1 MAEKRVQINKVVK
14 DQLPSYVKDD
24 NPLIGEFLSA
34 YYQGQEYQGGPID
47 IINNLDS
54 YIQLNKSGT
63 LVGFTTLSS
72 AVTQFDQTI
81 SVEDTTGFPENY
93 GLLKINDEIIT
104 YTGLTTNSFTGCIR
118 GFSGIT
124 SFSNPDE
131 PEEFL
136 FSTSKAGNHAV
147 GVGTSGGQVENLS
160 ALFLKEFLKKS
171 KKQFLPGFQRD
182 LNPALNQPQ
191 FIRHSKDFYN
201 SRGTDESFKILFKAL
216 FNENVDIVR
225 PADYVIAPSDANYRK
240 TRDIIVEAIQGD
252 PMDLENKTLFQ
263 DEFEN
268 LSRAYGPVSM
278 VERVRVGL
286 LTETYYKVSIDAS
299 FGTGSSDE
307 LLYGNFG
314 IHANSKNIGRVGAA
328 QTFID
333 VDSTIGFPDKG
344 ALTFVYQNGT
354 VGVCTYSGT
363 NITQFLGISTSGITT
378 TISDATS
385 IRQNTYVYAL
395 GQANSTAG
403 VTTDGIRCR
412 ITGVLSGIELPD
424 TFYQRKD
431 AKIKLKSLGKVA
443 NIDDFKSN
451 NWIFN
456 VQPKYNIDSITLQD
470 ASGPTYEV
478 VTKDFHRI
486 RLNDAVTVQTNNLTL
501 DGSYN
506 VTDVLSN
513 VKFRMQGS
521 TINNLSAIVA
531 VTKTLAKPNSNASG
545 VDNNQQH
552 LNDYTANVQNVYMEE
567 VGYAHT
573 LSKLKNLIASNSLPT
588 YGPNHR
594 LNPSTQKI
602 SLSGTFEGGQIIL
615 PITTGDNDHNFFSGD
630 AIYYTPQ
637 KQSDGT
643 IDSFLFSEGLY
654 FVERVDKNNIK
665 LAKSRSNL
673 FNEIYQKVSESTVT
687 TTITSNTFEKYEFH
701 KKQVLPQKLFREIDM
716 PVYDGKKYPT
726 KIGYNGILING
737 VEILSY
743 KSPDICYYGDIKSI
757 DVTGGGRNY
766 DVINPP
772 FLAINDATGVGAT
785 GFVATRGILQE
796 IRVLDPGFDF
806 IDVPKISI
814 SGGNGSGA
822 TAECK
827 MVTVPHQ
834 VVFNAGST
842 SQTVAISTT
851 IVKNSS
857 GVNTEGNYN
866 IGFST
871 YHKFR
876 NHEQVIY
883 DTFGE
888 KALTGLTTG
897 AVYYINTDTP
907 TGITT
912 ISTFLGYAGE
922 TWFPRKTIRL
932 HRNLNEAVAGINTIA
947 FTAFGEGNH
956 QFRSFNGKSQVGSIN
971 VLNPGEGYENKLK
984 TCEPAG
990 INTALDR
997 ITINNHDYKTGE
1009 IITYTADPDGTAIEG
1024 LASDK
1029 KYYVFVVDEN
1039 TFKLSTVGVGTTA
1052 KDFYFRTKQYQN
1064 LRSIGFGTHSF
1075 NYDPIVVTVQGLV
1088 GIDPI
1093 EGKDFQCIP
1102 QPLFRGEITSIHL
1115 TNNGVGY
1122 GASEIL
1128 NFNRQ
1133 PRIDMYTGVSGEL
1146 LPVVANG
1153 QIIDV
1158 AIQNRGQSYN
1168 TPPSISI
1175 TGVGTG
1181 AELVPE
1187 IVNGQ
1192 LRSIRIAKP
1201 GIGYG
1206 ASTTSLNVIS
1216 AGEFGIFNSNLKTWQ
1231 VNEVRKNFANIDDS
1245 DTFIDKPTQISRE
1258 LQISHAYAPRGLR
1271 KIVYQNDSN
1280 GDPLY
1285 GSRDLTLLNGATEED
1300 KTQHSPII
1308 GWAYDGLPIYG
1319 PYGFEKSTG
1328 GSVTQ
1333 LKSGYSIDLKE
1344 NRPPTS
1350 VFPQEFFLED
1360 FTWNSSTDESFLD
1373 ENNGRYG
1380 VTPEYPNGIY
1390 AYYATFES
1398 TVTSDSTDPF
1408 NNFKK
1413 PKFPYLLGDN
1423 FHAQPNQFNYQSKNN
1438 QDEINLN
1445 QTSWVRNTEPYELL
1459 QDDSFYNYVSQS
1471 HKSVTQEGTIV
1482 YASEGAVDKIGIVT
1496 GGSSYQVGDKLVFEE
1511 AVAENFETVAK
1522 VSRVRGPG
1530 IGTIAVTNVILNN
1543 IEFYPANETNTFVG
1557 VHTTPIGLS
1566 NLSKI
1571 SVSGLS
1577 TTSSKLD
1584 GKSYNIGISSAKLI
1598 VSEGIGSVAAT
1609 GLVTFFTVQGRL
1621 PLPNDNLNNLNLR
1634 ENDILKVGIG
1644 TRQEEVK
1651 LLNID
1656 AANSRIRVLRN
1667 QNNLEDGVIG
1677 ASHTIRTP
1685 IIEDPR
1691 KFRIDVGFTTEFD
1704 NRINFEYYFDPA
1716 ESLGVAASAGPGIGT
1731 TVFISNPAGGRSS
1744 IFIPSRSI
1752 FLPNH
1757 KFKTGDVVTYHKN
1770 TGNSIGISTSRAN
1783 ANLNVQSANLLE
1795 NVPLFLVKLSDDLV
1809 GLSTV
1814 KVGLATAGGGAD
1826 PEDVFVGVGNTLRN
1840 QGLVYFTGIGTGRY
1854 HSLRI
1859 SYDSTVKGTANKNLA
1874 TVSVGNSHGLK
1885 NNDRVFLTVDAG
1897 ITTTVPIKYNKEN
1910 RKLIARTLDF
1920 TVAGVNTSGTLD
1932 GNPNT
1937 IRITDHRMVTGQ
1949 RVVHTANTPVG
1960 GLVDQEEYFVYV
1972 IDKNV
1977 IKLCGSR
1984 FQTRQSRPVFVNL
1997 DVSSVGA
2004 AGTLNLVNPPLE
2016 FYKNGT
2022 VTFDLSDSSLS
2033 FTKVADTLPA
2043 FDLELYTDYN
2053 FIHEYTS
2060 NEKSSTFNVTRTG
2073 TVGIDGKLVL
2083 TYNQHTPK
2091 ILYYNLVANTSTD
2104 NPDVNKELVLDKEI
2118 LGNNSISFKDS
2129 LFAGQFNVIANSTN
2143 TFTYDLDTFPEESS
2157 YVNSDTTSIVYDTTS
2172 KTAYGPIASIVLAEK
2187 GRGYTRLPG
2196 VSTVTSDTGTG
2207 AILEASSTSIGVP
2220 KTTRLESIGFD
2231 YPSDFTLRPQSKLPQ
2246 IIKIDALSGLREVG
2260 ITSYGR
2266 GYNHPPALVV
2276 LDGITRVK
2284 DEDVDL
2290 AYNLTTPDRPGYV
2303 DIIENTF
2310 GLSNV
2315 TPFIVPVNN
2324 PNGIRVTN
2332 LVYDAS
2338 TETVAA
2344 TLKSTYSLA
2353 ENFPI
2358 EVGDRVLVENAS
2370 VGVGST
2376 GKGFDSLNYA
2386 YRTFEVT
2393 QVHQNLG
2400 NIGIVTYSM
2409 SGLVPSGEVPGN
2421 FNINLSS
2428 AILVKERD
2436 FPQFAPILQRN
2447 TFNTKET
2454 LVSETSVGP
2463 VSGLVAEYDE
2473 ASQWLTIEAASDF
2486 EVGKLIESTVTG
2498 AKGIVSEIVLTFD
2511 TNFLVDYFSLVN
2523 NGWEYETGFL
2533 SNVLQVSHDNEYYQ
2547 RFSYAIKSRV
2557 FFDKWKD
2564 IVNTITHTA
2573 GFQKFSNLQVESNLP
2588 VAQKSAMVVG
2598 IAGTITGIIDL
2609 QGFESLHEVD
2619 NFDLV
2624 TENLKSRSPAD
2635 GNLSDEITF
2644 QNRILI
2650 DYAESVGNRVLTI
2663 DNISS
2668 DFNDLPRTTPFS
2680 EVGRFSITGNKENRF
2695 MVYVKDRLFEGERQI
2710 MMVNALFD
2718 PISGQSM
2725 INQYGSVDTVRD
2737 LGSMDTEVDGN
2748 EAVLRFF
2755 PTKSEFNNYNVTT
2768 LSYNLNELGL
2778 TTSLTAGI
2786 STSIGS
2792 GSNPVGALVHIGA
2805 ATTLGGSAH
2814 GGGEVIVATVGTAST
2829 TGTPSSGNKAPFEM
2843 HSPRSAKTIV
2853 AIATSEG
2860 TVEYNELSMVM
2871 HQSPVGLGSTVAFE
2885 QYGQL
2890 TIHNRRDGLAAEPL
2904 GTFRPHIVGLGTTA
2918 QIQIGF
2924 TPNAGIKTA
2933 FINSITIGISSEAYT
2948 GVGTVGLKNA
2958 SLIAKSTTIAAA
2970 GSPSATGIGSY
2981 GEEFDAAYAI
2991 VQVKD
2996 TTNDRYEFA
3005 EIMMVDDDSR
3015 VFMTEYGNIVTGAGV
3030 NANATGIGTISGA
3043 KDPTGCFTEIKY
3055 TPNANTAVEV
3065 KTFIHALK
3073 VVEDNNPN
3081 QIELQSGSIQTKFD
3095 VYEGT
3100 FFGSRTNFPILNETN
3115 QVFKKDFDGSSTDIV
3130 NLTNNTISIPNH
3142 FFVTGEEVEYAIAQ
3156 PIVGCTTTGIGS
3168 TGDAIGIAITNAT
3181 SPANVSF
3188 VPSSVFIIKVSD
3200 SLVKLAATA
3209 QNALRSIA
3217 VPLDLNSVGV
3227 GTSHSLISKNQ
3238 NTRAL
3243 ISIDNIIQSP
3253 IVGTG
3258 VTTSLGVDFV
3268 KGQTVMFTSGITSFF
3283 ANDVIKVGNE
3293 MMKVIAVENAGISSA
3308 IRVHRNWMG
3317 TDLLNHSNHDIVEKM
3332 AGNYNIVD
3340 STLNFAEAP
3349 KGGRPIS
3356 VGSTG
3361 LPSSDRDFTGITTTS
3376 SFSGR
3381 IFNRSGIKG
3390 GNFDAYSRNYAIDD
3404 ISQQFT
3410 GIVTEGSRSSVFTL
3424 QSDKQNLTGI
3434 ATNLGIVLVNG
3445 ILQGAGQVNDYELSE
3460 VAGITSITFTGT
3472 ASTVGNDV
3480 QRSTVPVGGVIIS
3493 VASSEGFGYQPLV
3506 GAGATIHFNNI
3517 GVATAVSIG
3526 NSGSGYRVKPGPAI
3540 AATFSSISGVGIAT
3554 VVNVSV
3560 ATTTSGGTPIIQNI
3574 GTAAV
3579 LNGRVVSIAV
3589 TNTNPIPGIGTQ
3601 NPSSVGTGQSTF
3613 IAIIDKPLPYHDI
3626 PLWYDNTSTPGVGG
3640 SQARA
3645 NITVGVA
3652 TTGGRV
3658 IDFEI
3663 TNTGYGYGN
3672 SHVLTVPTFASAPN
3686 ESYAIPIDAHLF
3698 KPFKLTVQKV
3708 HHDEFNMWT
3717 MGELQMLDDF
3727 SSLFNGSRKAFPLTV
3742 GGESFAIQARTGS
3755 GIDVKNTIILTIND
3769 VLQVPGEGYE
3779 FDGGGTITFTEAPNE
3794 DDVMR
3799 MFFYR
3804 GTGGEDVQDRDIV
3817 ETVKVGDDLQVKF
3830 GPAYNTRTFVEFPRA
3845 VHDLLSIDRV
3855 ETNQYYGVGIG
3866 DDDTEVRPVKWYRQL
3881 EDRFIDGK
3889 IVRKDRPIYEPKLFP
3904 TTYLTQSIAIG
3915 QTVFF
3920 TDSCKPF
3927 FNPKNENAIDRSFQ
3941 NAIEIVN
3948 ASSEFEFITGAA
3960 ATAIVS
3966 IANTIQHFSITEA
3979 GDGYTSVPE
3988 VRIQQP
3994 ISIGGT
4000 PFIGIGTTATAI
4012 ATATVTNGSIS
4023 SITVGINSG
4032 IVGSGYTSAAPPVVL
4047 IAPPTYIREEND
4059 VDLYEGDFGVIS
4071 GVGIC
4076 SNISDANGTGIF
4088 GSGIGTALVFDLFIP
4103 PDSQLRDNSVN
4114 SPNSIVR
4121 SGLQT
4126 GYIFTVRDS
4135 NVGSVVSGITALSRT
4150 GVTTV
4155 GVGTHTIDGIYEVAH
4170 HVGIT
4175 TVGFGTNKKEVA
4187 TRVFVRIDNWN
4198 GIQNTVGYATLGQG
4212 ISSSF
4217 VANYSWG
4224 RMQLRDRQLAEA
4236 YTVNT
4241 FNGIS
4246 GIKTGPQIK
4255 RKAFIKAENFV
4266 VPEE

>member
-1 MAEKRVQINKVVK
+1 MTEKRVQINKVVK
-14 DQLPSYVKDD
+14 DQLPAYVKDD
-24 NPLIGEFLSA
+24 NPLLGEFLSA

-47 IINNLDS
+47 IINNLDN
-54 YIQLNKSGT
+54 YIQLNKSGN

-81 SVEDTTGFPENY
+81 SVKDTTGFPENY

-124 SFSNPDE
+124 SFSSPDE
-131 PEEFL
+131 PEEFI

-160 ALFLKEFLKKS
+160 ILFLKEFLKKS
-171 KKQFLPGFQRD
+171 KKQFLPGFQKD
-182 LNPALNQPQ
+182 LDTGLNQAQ

-201 SRGTDESFKILFKAL
+201 SRGTDESFKILFKSL
-216 FNENVDIVR
+216 FNENVDIIR

-252 PMDLENKTLFQ
+252 PMDLENRTLFQ
-263 DEFEN
+263 DPFEN
-268 LSRAYGPVSM
+268 ISRAYGPVSM

-307 LLYGNFG
+307 LLFGNFA
-314 IHANSKNIGRVGAA
+314 IHANSKNIGIVGAG

-333 VDSTIGFPDKG
+333 VDSTIGFPNEG
-344 ALTFVYQNGT
+344 ALTFSYQNGT
-354 VGVCTYSGT
+354 TGVCTYSGT
-363 NITQFLGISTSGITT
+363 NITQFLGISTTGITT

-412 ITGVLSGIELPD
+412 VTGVLSGVELPD
-424 TFYQRKD
+424 TFYQRKG
-431 AKIKLKSLGKVA
+431 AKIKLKSLGKIAKVT
-443 NIDDFKSN
+443 DFKSN

-456 VQPKYNIDSITLQD
+456 VQPKYNVDSITLQN
-470 ASGPTYEV
+470 ASGPIYEV
-478 VTKDFHRI
+478 TTKDFHRI
-486 RLNDAVTVQTNNLTL
+486 RLNDVITVQTNNLTL
-501 DGSYN
+501 DGSYT
-506 VTDVLSN
+506 VTDVLSTT
-513 VKFRMQGS
+513 KIRMQGPAIS
-521 TINNLSAIVA
+521 SLSAVA
-531 VTKTLAKPNSNASG
+531 SITKTLTKPNSNGSG

-573 LSKLKNLIASNSLPT
+573 LSKLKNLIASNSLPS
-588 YGPNHR
+588 YGDNHR

-602 SLSGTFEGGQIIL
+602 SLSGTFDGGQVTI

-637 KQSDGT
+637 KQADGT
-643 IDSFLFSEGLY
+643 IDSALFTEGLY

-673 FNEIYQKVSESTVT
+673 YNGNYQKVSETTVT
-687 TTITSNTFEKYEFH
+687 ITIVNNTFEKYEFN
-701 KKQVLPQKLFREIDM
+701 KKQILPQKLFREIDM

-726 KIGYNGILING
+726 RIGYNGILING

-743 KSPDICYYGDIKSI
+743 KSQDLCYYGDIKSI
-757 DVTGGGRNY
+757 DVTGGGRKY

-772 FLAINDATGVGAT
+772 FLAVNDSVGTGAT
-785 GFVATRGILQE
+785 GFVATRGNLQE
-796 IRVLDPGFDF
+796 IRILDPGFDYL
-806 IDVPKISI
+806 DVPKVSI
-814 SGGNGSGA
+814 SGGNGTGA
-822 TAECK
+822 VAECK
-827 MVTVPHQ
+827 MVTVQHS
-834 VVFNAGST
+834 VVFNAGAG
-842 SQTVAISTT
+842 SQTIAVTGSDDFN
-851 IVKNSS
+851 V
-857 GVNTEGNYN
+857 
-866 IGFST
+866 GFLT

-888 KALTGLTTG
+888 KALAGLTTG
-897 AVYYINTDTP
+897 AVYYVNTDTP

-912 ISTFLGYAGE
+912 ISDFVGYAGT
-922 TWFPRKTIRL
+922 TWFPQKSIRL
-932 HRNLNEAVAGINTIA
+932 HKNLNDAVAGVNTIA

-971 VLNPGEGYENKLK
+971 VLDSGEGYENKLK
-984 TCEPAG
+984 TCEPTG

-997 ITINNHDYKTGE
+997 IIINNHDYKTGE
-1009 IITYTADPDGTAIEG
+1009 IVTYSADPNGTAVEG

-1029 KYYVFVVDEN
+1029 KYYVFVIDKN

-1064 LRSIGFGTHSF
+1064 LTSIGVGTHSF
-1075 NYDPIVVTVQGLV
+1075 NYDPINVTIEGKV

-1102 QPLFRGEITSIHL
+1102 QPLFRGEVTSIHL
-1115 TNNGVGY
+1115 TSGGVGY

-1133 PRIDMYTGVSGEL
+1133 PRIDMYTGVNGEL

-1158 AIQNRGQSYN
+1158 AINNRGQSYN

-1187 IVNGQ
+1187 IVDGEI
-1192 LRSIRIAKP
+1192 RSVKIIKP

-1206 ASTTSLNVIS
+1206 SSTTSLNVIS
-1216 AGEFGIFNSNLKTWQ
+1216 AGEFAIFQSNLKTWQ
-1231 VNEVRKNFANIDDS
+1231 VNEVRKNFTNIDDS
-1245 DTFIDKPTQISRE
+1245 DTFIEKPTQIGRE
-1258 LQISHAYAPRGLR
+1258 LQVSHAYAPRGLR
-1271 KIVYQNDSN
+1271 KIIYQNDSN
-1280 GDPLY
+1280 GDPLF
-1285 GSRDLTLLNGATEED
+1285 GSRDLTLSGGVEEN

-1333 LKSGYSIDLKE
+1333 LKSGYSIDLKT

-1350 VFPQEFFLED
+1350 IFPQEFFIED
-1360 FTWNSSTDESFLD
+1360 FTWNSSTDETFLD

-1390 AYYATFES
+1390 AYYATLES
-1398 TVTSDSTDPF
+1398 TVTSDSSDPF

-1413 PKFPYLLGDN
+1413 PKFPYLLGESFN
-1423 FHAQPNQFNYQSKNN
+1423 AQPNEFNFLSKNN
-1438 QDEINLN
+1438 QDQINLN
-1445 QTSWVRNTEPYELL
+1445 QTGWVRNTEPYELL
-1459 QDDSFYNYVSQS
+1459 QDDSSYDYVSQS
-1471 HKSVTQEGTIV
+1471 YKSVTQEGTIV
-1482 YASEGAVDKIGIVT
+1482 YASEGAVEKVGVVT
-1496 GGSSYQVGDKLVFEE
+1496 GGSSYQVGDKVVFEE

-1530 IGTIAVTNVILNN
+1530 IGTISISNVLLNN
-1543 IEFYPANETNTFVG
+1543 VEFYPADERGRFVG
-1557 VHTTPIGLS
+1557 VHTTPL
-1566 NLSKI
+1566 NLRNGDKVQ
-1571 SVSGLS
+1571 VSGMS
-1577 TTSSKLD
+1577 TTSSRLD
-1584 GKSYNIGISSAKLI
+1584 RKSYNIGISSTKLI
-1598 VSEGIGSVAAT
+1598 VSEGIGTVAST
-1609 GLVTFFTVQGRL
+1609 GLVTFFSVRGKL
-1621 PLPNDNLNNLNLR
+1621 PLPSSNLNSLNLR
-1634 ENDILKVGIG
+1634 ENDILQVGVG
-1644 TRQEEVK
+1644 TIMEEVK
-1651 LLNID
+1651 VLNID
-1656 AANSRIRVLRN
+1656 AENSRIRVLRN
-1667 QNNLEDGVIG
+1667 QNDLEDGVIG
-1677 ASHTIRTP
+1677 ASHTIRTT
-1685 IIEDPR
+1685 IVEDPR
-1691 KFRIDVGFTTEFD
+1691 KFKIDVGFTTEFD
-1704 NRINFEYYFDPA
+1704 NRVNLEYYFNPA
-1716 ESLGVAASAGPGIGT
+1716 EAVGVASTAGPGIGT
-1731 TVFISNPAGGRSS
+1731 TVSISNPGGGRNS

-1757 KFKTGDVVTYHKN
+1757 KFKTGDVVTYHRN
-1770 TGNSIGISTSRAN
+1770 TGNPIGISTNRNN
-1783 ANLNVQSANLLE
+1783 ASLTVQSATLTE
-1795 NVPLFLVKLSDDLV
+1795 NVPLFLVKLSDSLI

-1814 KVGLATAGGGAD
+1814 RVGLATAGGGVD
-1826 PEDVFVGVGNTLRN
+1826 PEDVFVGLGVTIKEQSLM
-1840 QGLVYFTGIGTGRY
+1840 YFTGIGTGVH
-1854 HSLRI
+1854 HSFRI
-1859 SYDSTVKGTANKNLA
+1859 SYDDTVTGSVNKNLA
-1874 TVSVGNSHGLK
+1874 TVSLGSSHGLK

-1897 ITTTVPIKYNKEN
+1897 ITTTVPIKYNKAN

-1920 TVAGVNTSGTLD
+1920 VAAGVNTSGSLT
-1932 GNPNT
+1932 GSPNT
-1937 IRITDHRMVTGQ
+1937 ITINDHEMITGQ
-1949 RVVHTANTPVG
+1949 RVVHTANTAVG
-1960 GLVDQEEYFVYV
+1960 GLVDEEEYFVYV
-1972 IDKNV
+1972 IDKNT

-1997 DVSSVGA
+1997 DVSAVGA

-2022 VTFDLSDSSLS
+2022 VTFDLSDPSLS
-2033 FTKVADTLPA
+2033 FIKVTDTLPA

-2053 FIHEYTS
+2053 FVHEYTS
-2060 NEKSSTFNVTRTG
+2060 NEQSSTFNVSRTG
-2073 TVGIDGKLVL
+2073 TVGIDGKLIL
-2083 TYNQHTPK
+2083 TYNQNTPK
-2091 ILYYNLVANTSTD
+2091 ILYYNLVANTSSD
-2104 NPDVNKELVLDKEI
+2104 NPDINKELVLDQEI
-2118 LGNNSISFKDS
+2118 EGNNTLLFKDS
-2129 LFAGQFNVIANSTN
+2129 RYSGSFNVIANSAN
-2143 TFTYDLDTFPEESS
+2143 TFTYDLDTFPEEPS
-2157 YVNSDTTSIVYDTTS
+2157 YTNSDTTSIVYDTTS
-2172 KTAYGPIASIVLAEK
+2172 KTAFGPIAAVSLADK
-2187 GRGYTRLPG
+2187 GKGYTRLPG
-2196 VSTVTSDTGTG
+2196 ISTVISDTGTG
-2207 AILEASSTSIGVP
+2207 AILEASSRSIGVP
-2220 KTTRLESIGFD
+2220 QTTKLESIGFD

-2246 IIKIDALSGLREVG
+2246 IIKIEALSGIKEVG
-2260 ITSYGR
+2260 ITSFGR
-2266 GYNHPPALVV
+2266 GYNHPPTLVV
-2276 LDGITRVK
+2276 LDGLTRVK
-2284 DEDVDL
+2284 DNDVDL
-2290 AYNLTTPDRPGYV
+2290 VYNLETPDRPGYV

-2310 GLSNV
+2310 GLNNV
-2315 TPFIVPVNN
+2315 TPIIVPVNN

-2332 LVYDAS
+2332 LVYDPS

-2344 TLKSTYSLA
+2344 TLKSTFSLA

-2358 EVGDRVLVENAS
+2358 EIGDKVFVENAS

-2376 GKGFDSLNYA
+2376 GKGFDSLNYD

-2400 NIGIVTYSM
+2400 NIGIVTYSL
-2409 SGLVPSGEVPGN
+2409 SGLVPSGETPGN
-2421 FNINLSS
+2421 FNATLSS
-2428 AILVKERD
+2428 AILVRERD

-2486 EVGKLIESTVTG
+2486 EAGKLIESTVTG
-2498 AKGIVSEIVLTFD
+2498 AKGTVSEIILTFD

-2564 IVNTITHTA
+2564 IVNTLTHTA
-2573 GFQKFSNLQVESNLP
+2573 GFQKFSNLQVESTLP
-2588 VAQKSAMVVG
+2588 VAQKSDLVVG
-2598 IAGTITGIIDL
+2598 VAGTTTGIIDL
-2609 QGFESLHEVD
+2609 IGFESLHEVD

-2624 TENLKSRSPAD
+2624 TENLKSRSPAA
-2635 GNLSDEITF
+2635 GNLSDEIIF

-2650 DYAESVGNRVLTI
+2650 DYAESVGNRVITI
-2663 DNISS
+2663 DNISGE
-2668 DFNDLPRTTPFS
+2668 FNDLPRTSEFS
-2680 EVGRFSITGNKENRF
+2680 EVGRFNITGNKENRF
-2695 MVYVKDRLFEGERQI
+2695 MVYIKDRLFEGERQI
-2710 MMVNALFD
+2710 LMVNALFD

-2737 LGSMDTEVDGN
+2737 LGSMDTAVDGN
-2748 EAVLRFF
+2748 DAVLRFF
-2755 PTKSEFNNYNVTT
+2755 PNKSEFNNYNVTT
-2768 LSYNLNELGL
+2768 LSYNLNELVGSATSQILGL
-2778 TTSLTAGI
+2778 
-2786 STSIGS
+2786 STS
-2792 GSNPVGALVHIGA
+2792 VGTATTALVHIGA
-2805 ATTLGGSAH
+2805 ATTLAGFSQAGDEV
-2814 GGGEVIVATVGTAST
+2814 EVIVATVGTAST
-2829 TGTPSSGNKAPFEM
+2829 TGIQTGRNDQVHNA
-2843 HSPRSAKTIV
+2843 RSAKMIV
-2853 AIATSEG
+2853 SIATSEG
-2860 TVEYNELSMVM
+2860 TVEYNELNMIM
-2871 HQSPVGLGSTVAFE
+2871 HQNPVGLGSTVAFE

-2890 TIHNRRDGLAAEPL
+2890 TIHNRRDSLAAEPL
-2904 GTFRPHIVGLGTTA
+2904 GSFRPHIVGLGTTA

-2924 TPNAGIKTA
+2924 TPRAGIATA
-2933 FINSITIGISSEAYT
+2933 YINSVTIGISSELYT
-2948 GVGTVGLKNA
+2948 GIGTIGLKNGA
-2958 SLIAKSTTIAAA
+2958 LIAQS
-2970 GSPSATGIGSY
+2970 SAIPARSAPFPVGIGSY
-2981 GEEFDAAYAI
+2981 SEEFDAAYAI

-2996 TTNDRYEFA
+2996 TTNDRYEFS
-3005 EIMMVDDDSR
+3005 EIMMVDDDTR
-3015 VFMTEYGNIVTGAGV
+3015 VLMTEYGNVITGASV
-3030 NANATGIGTISGA
+3030 NANATGIGTIGGRRDGS
-3043 KDPTGCFTEIKY
+3043 DCFTEISFV
-3055 TPNANTAVEV
+3055 PNANTAVEV

-3073 VVEDNNPN
+3073 MHEDNNPTT
-3081 QIELQSGSIQTKFD
+3081 IELQSASIQSKFD
-3095 VYEGT
+3095 IYEGT
-3100 FFGSRTNFPILNETN
+3100 FFGSKTGFPIENGGNEI
-3115 QVFKKDFDGSSTDIV
+3115 FKKSFDGSSASVV
-3130 NLTNNTISIPNH
+3130 NLSNDTISIPNH
-3142 FFVTGEEVEYAIAQ
+3142 FFVTGEEVEYEIKQ

-3168 TGDAIGIAITNAT
+3168 TGDSIGIAAT
-3181 SPANVSF
+3181 EFSGVGTVSF
-3188 VPSSVFIIKVSD
+3188 IPSSVFIIKVSD
-3200 SLVKLAATA
+3200 SLVKLARSAED
-3209 QNALRSIA
+3209 ALKTIA
-3217 VPLDLNSVGV
+3217 VPLNLSSVGV

-3258 VTTSLGVDFV
+3258 VTTSLGVDFARSE
-3268 KGQTVMFTSGITSFF
+3268 TIMFTSGITSFF

-3332 AGNYNIVD
+3332 SGNYNIVD

-3349 KGGRPIS
+3349 KGGRPLS

-3361 LPSSDRDFTGITTTS
+3361 TPSSDRDFTGITTTS

-3381 IFNRSGIKG
+3381 VFNRSGIKG

-3404 ISQQFT
+3404 ISQSFDGQ
-3410 GIVTEGSRSSVFTL
+3410 TEVFTL
-3424 QSDKQNLTGI
+3424 TTDKQNVTGI

-3445 ILQGAGQVNDYELSE
+3445 ILQGAGSLNDYELSE
-3460 VAGITSITFTGT
+3460 VSGITSITFTGSKASIANDVNT
-3472 ASTVGNDV
+3472 AS
-3480 QRSTVPVGGVIIS
+3480 VPVGGIIVS
-3493 VASSEGFGYQPLV
+3493 VASSEGFGYQALV
-3506 GAGATIHFNNI
+3506 GAGATIDFDNA
-3517 GVATAVSIG
+3517 GKVKSVSIG
-3526 NSGSGYRVKPGPAI
+3526 NSGSGYRILPGPTGAG
-3540 AATFSSISGVGIAT
+3540 TTSISGVGIAT
-3554 VVNVSV
+3554 VVNVAV
-3560 ATTTSGGTPIIQNI
+3560 ATSTTGTPILYNI

-3579 LNGRVVSIAV
+3579 HNGRIVSIAV
-3589 TNTNPIPGIGTQ
+3589 TNTGSIPGIGTN
-3601 NPSSVGTGQSTF
+3601 NPILAGTNLGYGASTF
-3613 IAIIDKPLPYHDI
+3613 NAIIDKPLPYQDI
-3626 PLWYDNTSTPGVGG
+3626 PLWYENTHFNPVGGGG

-3645 NITVGVA
+3645 NITVGVG
-3652 TTGGRV
+3652 TTGIGSV

-3663 TNTGYGYGN
+3663 TNTGYGYGIG
-3672 SHVLTVPTFASAPN
+3672 HTLTIPTFRSAPVGT
-3686 ESYAIPIDAHLF
+3686 STDSPVSAYALPVDDPS
-3698 KPFKLTVQKV
+3698 KPFIPFQITIKKV

-3727 SSLFNGSRKAFPLTV
+3727 SDLFNGSRKAFPLTLNNLP
-3742 GGESFAIQARTGS
+3742 FAIQARTGS
-3755 GIDVKNTIILTIND
+3755 DVDVKNTIILTIND

-3779 FDGGGTITFTEAPNE
+3779 FDGGGTITFTEAPNAG
-3794 DDVMR
+3794 DVMR

-3845 VHDLLSIDRV
+3845 VHELLSIDRV

-3889 IVRKDRPIYEPKLFP
+3889 IVTKDRLLYEPKMFP
-3904 TTYLTQSIAIG
+3904 TSYLTESIGVG

-3927 FNPKNENAIDRSFQ
+3927 FNPKNESASDRSFQ
-3941 NAIEIVN
+3941 NVIEIVN
-3948 ASSEFEFITGAA
+3948 SSSELEFLAGAA

-3966 IANTIQHFSITEA
+3966 VANTISSISITD
-3979 GDGYTSVPE
+3979 GGNGYTVAPTVTIQHPVSV
-3988 VRIQQP
+3988 
-3994 ISIGGT
+3994 GGT
-4000 PFIGIGTTATAI
+4000 PFAGIGSTARAE
-4012 ATATVTNGSIS
+4012 ATATITNGAVSA
-4023 SITVGINSG
+4023 ITVTSPGLA
-4032 IVGSGYTSAAPPVVL
+4032 YTAGRPPSVL
-4047 IAPPTYIREEND
+4047 ITPPTYVREENN

-4076 SNISDANGTGIF
+4076 TDVTNSTLTGDQTVGI
-4088 GSGIGTALVFDLFIP
+4088 GSGIAFDLFIP
-4103 PDSQLRDNSVN
+4103 KNSALRDSDINN
-4114 SPNSIVR
+4114 PNAVTR

-4126 GYIFTVRDS
+4126 GYLFTVR
-4135 NVGSVVSGITALSRT
+4135 NTNLGSGITALALSDSSVI
-4150 GVTTV
+4150 GIGTTSL
-4155 GVGTHTIDGIYEVAH
+4155 DGIYEVAH
-4170 HVGIT
+4170 HTGIT
-4175 TVGFGTNKKEVA
+4175 TVSFGENTAEEA
-4187 TRVFVRIDNWN
+4187 TRVFCKVLDWN
-4198 GIQNTVGYATLGQG
+4198 GLNNSVGLATANAGVVTSFLGE
-4212 ISSSF
+4212 F
-4217 VANYSWG
+4217 SWG
-4224 RMQLRDRQLAEA
+4224 RIQLNDRQLAQA

-4241 FNGIS
+4241 SNGVI

-4255 RKAFIKAENFV
+4255 RKNFLKSENYV
-4266 VPEE
+4266 V